1 MRVTS
6 ILTREHSG
14 EIRCLLV
21 GPFMVD
27 LYFGNHEPPY
37 LFTQVTILFAE
48 FLVDEIAQTSDE
60 LSPQFLFH
68 SLSAAQNPPETGKHF
83 QPRGS

>member
-21 GPFMVD
+21 VPFMVD
-27 LYFGNHEPPY
+27 LYLRSHKPPY
-37 LFTQVTILFAE
+37 LFTQVAILFAE

-60 LSPQFLFH
+60 L
-68 SLSAAQNPPETGKHF
+68 
-83 QPRGS
+83 